1 MNKLCAGEEE
11 AWKEKTAAQN
21 ISRKKQTE
29 FKGKKRFKKENDRD
43 DMKIYAN
50 DEKSEICKK
59 KN

>member
-1 MNKLCAGEEE
+1 MERENSGTKYFT
-11 AWKEKTAAQN
+11 EKADR
-21 ISRKKQTE
+21 IQT
-29 FKGKKRFKKENDRD
+29 KKKRFKKENDRD